1 MKMEKMMNKI
11 MNRFFYLSLIGL
23 LGLTLVAA
31 FTRLTN
37 AQADLKKMLSGES
50 SKRWELRDVKLADK
64 SYHEEDFNNNDEFEL
79 KNDVAQIVPDI
90 IVFHADGTCEMTYVS
105 QYKDG
110 KVVEGDFKANGKWS
124 VEGETVEI
132 IENANGDNKLEEARD
147 EIFWLKDLVI
157 TEKGFKS
164 KFSLEGDYTGGVQE
178 LGYETDSETA
188 SADTDENDS

>member
-1 MKMEKMMNKI
+1 MHKI

-23 LGLTLVAA
+23 LGLALVAA
-31 FTRLTN
+31 FTHK
-37 AQADLKKMLSGES
+37 AHAESDLKTMLSGES

-64 SYHEEDFNNNDEFEL
+64 KYHEEDFNNNDEFEL
-79 KNDVAQIVPDI
+79 KNDVAQIVPET

-110 KVVEGDFKANGKWS
+110 KVVEGDYKVNGQWS

-132 IENANGDNKLEEARD
+132 IENANGDSKLEESRD
-147 EIFWLKDLVI
+147 EVFWLKDVVV

-164 KFSLEGDYTGGVQE
+164 KFSLQGDYTGGVQE
-178 LGYETDSETA
+178 LGYEAESETA
-188 SADTDENDS
+188 SADTGEADS